1 MSNLIFYVNGEYVPA
16 EQASLPVGD
25 LGLIRGYGVFDVL
38 RTYKRTPFQLREHV
52 ERLQRSAR
60 SILITPP
67 WSTEQIESIVHETL
81 ARNYAANP
89 ELGDLAIRLVLTGGP
104 SKNGFT
110 PENRPSLMVMLIPAG
125 PRDEELYAKG
135 GRLITVQMD
144 RFKPT
149 VKSLNYIGAI
159 MAMQQATAADAIEA
173 LYRTEDGLVTEGT
186 RTSFLV
192 VKGDRIISAPDL
204 VLEGI
209 TRKVVMEIA
218 ADRWEVALEPIR
230 YSDLS
235 QIDEAML
242 VGTGKEVL
250 PIVQIDDIQI
260 GNGRPGP
267 VAGELMKLMDA
278 YIASVT

>member
-135 GRLITVQMD
+135 GCLITVQMD

-186 RTSFLV
+186 RTSA
-192 VKGDRIISAPDL
+192 SAVEP
-204 VLEGI
+204 
-209 TRKVVMEIA
+209 TRRA
-218 ADRWEVALEPIR
+218 ASAAVGGVASAAHRAPVR
-230 YSDLS
+230 RRVHRGRAGARRAGRGSPS
-235 QIDEAML
+235 S
-242 VGTGKEVL
+242 GG
-250 PIVQIDDIQI
+250 VQRVRC
-260 GNGRPGP
+260 GRGRRRGS
-267 VAGELMKLMDA
+267 A
-278 YIASVT
+278 

>member
-1 MSNLIFYVNGEYVPA
+1 MTNLIFYVNGEYVPA
-16 EQASLPVGD
+16 DQAVLPVGD

-67 WSTEQIESIVHETL
+67 WSSEQLEAIVQETL

-89 ELGDLAIRLVLTGGP
+89 QLGDLSIRLVLTGGP
-104 SKNGFT
+104 SSNGFT
-110 PENRPSLMVMLIPAG
+110 PENRPSLMVTLIPVG

-135 GRLITVQMD
+135 GRLVTVQME

-149 VKSLNYIGAI
+149 VKSLNYLGAI
-159 MAMQQATAADAIEA
+159 MAMQEATAKGAIEA
-173 LYRTEDGLVTEGT
+173 LYRTEDDLVTEGT

-192 VKGDRIISAPDL
+192 VQGDRIITAPDL

-209 TRKVVMEIA
+209 TRQVVMEIA
-218 ADRWEVALEPIR
+218 SDRWEVAREPIR
-230 YSDLS
+230 YSDLP
-235 QIDEAML
+235 QVDEAML

-260 GNGRPGP
+260 GDGRPGP
-267 VAGELMKLMDA
+267 VTRELMQLMDA

>member
-1 MSNLIFYVNGEYVPA
+1 MASLIFYVNGEFVPEEDA
-16 EQASLPVGD
+16 ALPVGD

-38 RTYKRTPFQLREHV
+38 RTYNRKPFQLREHV

-67 WSTEQIESIVHETL
+67 WNTEQIEQIVHDTL
-81 ARNYAANP
+81 ARNYAAKP
-89 ELGDLAIRLVLTGGP
+89 QLGDLAVRLVLTGGP

-110 PENRPSLMVMLIPAG
+110 PENRPSLMVMLIPVGAQ
-125 PRDEELYAKG
+125 DKELYAKG
-135 GRLITVQMD
+135 GRLITVVMD

-159 MAMQQATAADAIEA
+159 MAMEQASAAGAVEA
-173 LYRTEDGLVTEGT
+173 LYRTEEGLVTEGT

-192 VKGDRIISAPDL
+192 VKGDKLITAPEL

-209 TRKVVMEIA
+209 TRNVVMEIA
-218 ADRWEVALEPIR
+218 SDRWEVAREPIL
-230 YSDLS
+230 YGDLHKV
-235 QIDEAML
+235 DEAML

-267 VAGELMKLMDA
+267 ITRELMKLLEA
-278 YIASVT
+278 YIASQT